1 MKLAILLS
9 TLLVLPAPAFS
20 QQTNV
25 FDECKRYIHK
35 EQYLPGYYDNQG
47 NYRSGRIKKYRE
59 RVPCNN
65 SGGYQTNQSQRQQRV
80 GCNRGSRVLS
90 GLLGGGIAAA
100 VSKSDAYAWSIPLG
114 VVSGVALDRA
124 GCP

>member
-1 MKLAILLS
+1 MKLAILIS

-20 QQTNV
+20 QQTTV

-47 NYRSGRIKKYRE
+47 NYRSGRIKRYKE

-65 SGGYQTNQSQRQQRV
+65 SGGYQTIQSQRQQRV

-100 VSKSDAYAWSIPLG
+100 VSKSDAYAWSIPIG
-114 VVSGVALDRA
+114 VIAGVASDRA
-124 GCP
+124 GCS